1 MFLTIFIF
9 AIILISIALIGLGV
23 QTFFSKKKEF
33 PETRVGHNKTLRENK
48 IYCIK
53 TEQVVLDKNYKQVKG
68 IKTICSDC

>member
-1 MFLTIFIF
+1 MFITLFIF
-9 AIILISIALIGLGV
+9 SLILIAIALIGLGI
-23 QTFFSKKKEF
+23 QTFFSKKKDF
-33 PETRVGHNKTLRENK
+33 PETRIGHNKNLRKNK